1 MPDEIR
7 IHYRSFSRSESN
19 LAAFLMATPLFVEKA
34 QPPFPSCVSSP
45 GIWTGGSHHYAP
57 LIQQGRL
64 GRKDRKSTRLNS
76 SHGYISYAVFCLKK
90 KKNTTK
96 THIVTNID
104 K

>member
-64 GRKDRKSTRLNS
+64 GRNS
-76 SHGYISYAVFCLKK
+76 
-90 KKNTTK
+90 
-96 THIVTNID
+96 
-104 K
+104 